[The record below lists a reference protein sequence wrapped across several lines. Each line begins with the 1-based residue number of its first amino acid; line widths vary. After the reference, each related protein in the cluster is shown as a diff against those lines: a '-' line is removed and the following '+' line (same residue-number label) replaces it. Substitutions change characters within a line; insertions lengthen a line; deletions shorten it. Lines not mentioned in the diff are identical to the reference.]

1 MWTWRPPRAGIQF
14 GACSGLQVFVAIGDR
29 NQSSGCCRNMSLSIV
44 SEQFVLDCYG
54 LVLGSYDM
62 VLAMQELE
70 ASADLRALME
80 GVHNS
85 DKGHH

>member
-1 MWTWRPPRAGIQF
+1 
-14 GACSGLQVFVAIGDR
+14 
-29 NQSSGCCRNMSLSIV
+29 MSLSIV
-44 SEQFVLDCYG
+44 SEQFILDCYG

-70 ASADLRALME
+70 ASADLRTLME